1 MVVDK
6 DLRNEDGSLNWEMFN
21 QDLKSAYITPD
32 ILCDM
37 RKIVDMFDTKIGI
50 PNANTDKRE
59 RLNTDEV
66 NANNVDTVSL
76 ADLWLTELKKGCAKT
91 RDLFGIDIDVD
102 YRFSEVKDIVTDTHD
117 NADVIQMKSEIGGA
131 A

>member
-1 MVVDK
+1 MSIC
-6 DLRNEDGSLNWEMFN
+6 N
-21 QDLKSAYITPD
+21 D
-32 ILCDM
+32 ILNL
-37 RKIVDMFDTKIGI
+37 RKTIVNINI
-50 PNANTDKRE
+50 NTDKRE

-91 RDLFGIDIDVD
+91 RELFGIDIDVD
-102 YRFSEVKDIVTDTHD
+102 YRFSDVKDIVTDTHD
-117 NADVIQMKSEIGGA
+117 NDDVIQMKPEKGGA